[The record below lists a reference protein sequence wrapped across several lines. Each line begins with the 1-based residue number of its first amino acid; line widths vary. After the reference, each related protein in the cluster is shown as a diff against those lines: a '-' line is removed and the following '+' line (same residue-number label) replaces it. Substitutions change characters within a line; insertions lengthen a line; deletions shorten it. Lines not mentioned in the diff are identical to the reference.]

1 LDGCHFPF
9 FPRPFSGALPSV
21 RELFVSIHISK
32 EPALTH
38 IDLGPGQPAAAP
50 ALIDGYYADPHL
62 TVFEGRFY
70 IYPTTDGS
78 DGWQATSFRA
88 FSSEDLVEW
97 TDHGV
102 VFSLPE
108 DTTWAREH
116 AWAPAV
122 AEHGGRYFLY
132 YTAERENIGVAVAPT
147 PTGPFEDLGAPLVAE
162 GAYPGRAIDP
172 NVFIDDDGT
181 AYLYWGNGVAHCVRL
196 NGDMVSFDPSAV
208 LSWIPTAFCE
218 APNVHRRGDV
228 YYLSWS
234 ENDTRDENYRVRYA
248 TASSPFGPWTDQGL
262 LLEKAPGSG
271 IYATGHHS
279 IAKVPGSDDWLI
291 AYHRFAIP
299 HGSGY
304 RRELAID
311 PLIHTGDGR
320 IQKVRPSHRC

>member
-1 LDGCHFPF
+1 M
-9 FPRPFSGALPSV
+9 
-21 RELFVSIHISK
+21 
-32 EPALTH
+32 TH
-38 IDLGPGQPAAAP
+38 IDLAPGEPPVP
-50 ALIDGYYADPHL
+50 ALIEGYYADPHL
-62 TVFEGRFY
+62 SVFDGRFY

-88 FSSEDLVEW
+88 FSSKDLVEW

-108 DTTWAREH
+108 DSGWAREH

-122 AEHGGRYFLY
+122 AERDGRYYLY
-132 YTAERENIGVAVAPT
+132 YTAERENIGVAVAPA
-147 PTGPFEDLGAPLVAE
+147 PTGPFKDLGAPLISE

-172 NVFIDDDGT
+172 NVFVDEDGA
-181 AYLYWGNGVAHCVRL
+181 AYLYWGNGVAHVVRL
-196 NGDMVSFDPSAV
+196 NNDMVSFDRSAV
-208 LSWIPTAFCE
+208 ISWVPTAFCE

-248 TASSPFGPWTDQGL
+248 TATSPYGPWTDQGV
-262 LLEKAPGSG
+262 LLEKAPGRG

-279 IAKVPGSDDWLI
+279 IARIPDSDEWLI
-291 AYHRFAIP
+291 AYHRFAVP
-299 HGSGY
+299 DGTGY

-311 PLIHTGDGR
+311 PLVHTPDGLL
-320 IQKVRPSHRC
+320 QKVRPSREPIMRKLTHHCTQSEQASK